1 MTTWLAAEHKAYAEA
16 RAAIE
21 QSLKNLDVDYIDL
34 MIIHSPWPWTE
45 FGAEDRYFEGN
56 LAAWKALEEAY
67 EARKLRA
74 IGVSSFQKVD
84 LDNLL
89 ESARVK
95 PMVNQILAHISNT
108 PFEFIDYTKSMG
120 ILVEA

>member
-45 FGAEDRYFEGN
+45 FGAQDRYFEGN
-56 LAAWKALEEAY
+56 LAVRKALEEAY
-67 EARKLRA
+67 EAGKLRA
-74 IGVSSFQKVD
+74 IGVSNFQKVD
-84 LDNLL
+84 LDTLL
-89 ESARVK
+89 ENARVK
-95 PMVNQILAHISNT
+95 PMVNQIPAHISNT
-108 PFEFIDYTKSMG
+108 PLELIDHTKSLG

>member
-1 MTTWLAAEHKAYAEA
+1 MTAKLAAEHKAYEKAK
-16 RAAIE
+16 AAIE

-34 MIIHSPWPWTE
+34 MIIHSPWPE

-56 LAAWKALEEAY
+56 LAAWKAREEAY

-89 ESARVK
+89 WSARVK

-108 PFEFIDYTKSMG
+108 LFELIDYTKSMG